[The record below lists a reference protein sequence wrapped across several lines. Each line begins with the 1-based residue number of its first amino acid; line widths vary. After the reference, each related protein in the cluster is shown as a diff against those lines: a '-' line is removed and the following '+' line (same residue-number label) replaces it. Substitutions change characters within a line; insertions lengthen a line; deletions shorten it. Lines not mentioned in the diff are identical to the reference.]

1 MKLNLKLKNNMEFNI
16 EFDNIKDLIM
26 FVENFTRE
34 REREMVSLDNLLAAF
49 KGTALACAAAKSIK
63 DRCEDEEDEDDDD
76 SYEGENYDFYND
88 FDYLDQ
94 GDDDN

>member
-16 EFDNIKDLIM
+16 EFDEVKDLIM

-63 DRCEDEEDEDDDD
+63 DRCEDEEDEDDD

>member
-16 EFDNIKDLIM
+16 EFDEVKDLIM

-34 REREMVSLDNLLAAF
+34 REREMVSLDNLMAAF

-76 SYEGENYDFYND
+76 SYEGEITFYND

>member
-34 REREMVSLDNLLAAF
+34 REREMVSLDNLMAAF

-63 DRCEDEEDEDDDD
+63 DRCEDEEDDDDN
-76 SYEGENYDFYND
+76 SYEGESYDFYND